1 MKAYNDETDFNL
13 IDDDFEEFMR
23 RGRAAFG
30 LINGLENTIPLP
42 ASNTEYRQDWS
53 VMICHSPRKRKK

>member
-23 RGRAAFG
+23 RGRASFG
-30 LINGLENTIPLP
+30 LEGLEIPLP
-42 ASNTEYRQDWS
+42 ASNTEYQQDWS